1 MTFKTSLIS
10 LSAKRYFE
18 LTRASVFSLN
28 FASDSFIVLI
38 TAAFLL
44 FVLRSRRVRRDISAE
59 KSSPKNLRRKIP
71 VEKSSPRNLR
81 RKIPADAERKKII
94 SHKINL
100 DNKFVIKLLI
110 FLK

>member
-10 LSAKRYFE
+10 LSANRYFE

-38 TAAFLL
+38 TAAF
-44 FVLRSRRVRRDISAE
+44 FVVRLTFAPRSPKISTE
-59 KSSPKNLRRKIP
+59 KSQLKNLNRKI
-71 VEKSSPRNLR
+71 S
-81 RKIPADAERKKII
+81 ADAERKILYREKII